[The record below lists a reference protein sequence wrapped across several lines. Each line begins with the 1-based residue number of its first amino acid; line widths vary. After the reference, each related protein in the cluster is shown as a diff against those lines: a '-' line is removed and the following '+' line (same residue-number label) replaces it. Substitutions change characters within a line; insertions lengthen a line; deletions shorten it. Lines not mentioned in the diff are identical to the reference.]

1 MIKKLSSF
9 FKKND
14 KESKK
19 IDLRLALYQLLKFRL
34 PKSRIDRL
42 TKKSGKHSDYSDFLE
57 GFKSLKNLHKIKTK
71 QQKEI
76 ELRKISRAIYIALK
90 YASYDKK

>member
-19 IDLRLALYQLLKFRL
+19 TDLRLALYQLLKFRL
-34 PKSRIDRL
+34 PKSKIDRL
-42 TKKSGKHSDYSDFLE
+42 TKQNGNRTDYSNFLE

-71 QQKEI
+71 EQKEI
-76 ELRKISRAIYIALK
+76 ELRKISRAVYIALK